1 MCVITPDPYV
11 LFPRSNYMGVEALAG
26 HQGWPADLRIR
37 LNQKP
42 MTCKRAGAAERALSK
57 AQYPQLWA

>member
-1 MCVITPDPYV
+1 M
-11 LFPRSNYMGVEALAG
+11 LLHRSNYMGVEALAG
-26 HQGWPADLRIR
+26 QQGWPADLRIR

-42 MTCKRAGAAERALSK
+42 TTCKRAGAAEKALSK